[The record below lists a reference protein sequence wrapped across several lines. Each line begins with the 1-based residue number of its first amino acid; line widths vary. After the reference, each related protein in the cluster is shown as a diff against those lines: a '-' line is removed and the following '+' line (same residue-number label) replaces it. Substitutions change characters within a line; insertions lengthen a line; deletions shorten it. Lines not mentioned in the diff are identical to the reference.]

1 MFTMSDPL
9 TANVSNTTFS
19 QPKQLKKSNSV
30 GYFIISFLKSMGSAK
45 NGYVIGGYS
54 KFGMVPK
61 QK

>member
-9 TANVSNTTFS
+9 TANVSKTTFS
-19 QPKQLKKSNSV
+19 QPKQLKKNNSI
-30 GYFIISFLKSMGSAK
+30 GYFIISFLKSMGSGK

-61 QK
+61 KK